1 MRNLADA
8 NLMGGAAKVK
18 EAVMNAAAAAH
29 QHVAG
34 DAGVK
39 AAGDQRQHIF
49 LGADRE
55 TADAFIAAFHQQQ
68 AIVFN
73 LEIDGDVRVGQL
85 HARRFNMLIQT
96 AADVAFHFN

>member
-1 MRNLADA
+1 
-8 NLMGGAAKVK
+8 MGGAAKVK

-55 TADAFIAAFHQQQ
+55 TADAFIAAFHQ
-68 AIVFN
+68 
-73 LEIDGDVRVGQL
+73 
-85 HARRFNMLIQT
+85 
-96 AADVAFHFN
+96 

>member
-1 MRNLADA
+1 
-8 NLMGGAAKVK
+8 MGGAAKVK

-49 LGADRE
+49 WVPIGKPP
-55 TADAFIAAFHQQQ
+55 
-68 AIVFN
+68 
-73 LEIDGDVRVGQL
+73 
-85 HARRFNMLIQT
+85 MPS
-96 AADVAFHFN
+96 